1 MSSVL
6 VLNIEQILMVLLV
19 PALPLVAF
27 LVAGLSKN
35 KEFAA
40 IFSVAISTAV
50 FFVAVELIIKYF
62 GVETYYY
69 SIPWFT
75 VAGFDYQVGV
85 MLDKLSL
92 VMIGVVS
99 LVTLLVNIFSL
110 EYMKNDPG
118 KGRYFAFL
126 GLFAFSMYGIVLSSN
141 LLLTFV
147 FWELVG
153 FSSYLLI
160 GFWFQ
165 NVEPPKA
172 SFKAFIVN
180 RVGDAGFL
188 IGLFIIFVFFR
199 TFDFLGLYDQLDSF
213 GVPKESV
220 GISTGLLMFMGI
232 GLFLGAVGKSAQFPL
247 QTWLPDAMAG
257 PTPVSALIHAAT
269 MVAAG
274 VFMLVRVFPLMSIP
288 VLDIIAVIGAIT
300 AFMGAFAAFA
310 QNDIKKVLAFSTV
323 SQLGYMVMSI
333 GVGSPDAAFFHLVT
347 HAFFKAS
354 LFLCAGS
361 VIHFLHNESDPQ
373 NMKKMG
379 GLRKA
384 VPFTFIAYTISML
397 ALCGLPFFSG
407 YFSKEAI
414 LSGTL
419 EWITYSSM
427 GGVGWKVIVPLFAFI
442 GVFMTAAYMGRQY
455 FLVFFGKVKWK
466 DPKQKESWQIAVPV
480 LSLAALSIWI
490 FYSINPFHADTFL
503 MKVLNYKGSVGSEHL
518 INPFILGVVSTL
530 LAASGLVVSYV
541 FFYMKRG
548 QSLLVKMKNN
558 LEKLSSNNWYLD
570 DVHDLLVV
578 KPVLTIRSLSSQFDQ
593 KYIDGFVNGFGVLNV
608 ILSQILGWFDR
619 SIIDG
624 LVNLIT
630 SVSANLG
637 NIARGIQNGKVQ
649 SYFVWA
655 VVGLLLVLIIL
666 F

>member
-1 MSSVL
+1 MSL
-6 VLNIEQILMVLLV
+6 VEVANIEQIFMVLLI
-19 PALPLVAF
+19 PALPLLAFVAAA
-27 LVAGLSKN
+27 LTKN
-35 KEFAA
+35 KELSA
-40 IFSVAISTAV
+40 ILSVAISAAV
-50 FFVAVELIIKYF
+50 FFVAVEVIIQFYGSKAYYF
-62 GVETYYY
+62 
-69 SIPWFT
+69 SASWFN
-75 VAGFDYQVGV
+75 VGSFQYNAGIL
-85 MLDKLSL
+85 LDKLSL

-99 LVTLLVNIFSL
+99 LITLLVNVFSL
-110 EYMKNDPG
+110 EYMKGDPG

-141 LLLTFV
+141 LFLTFV

-165 NVEPPKA
+165 NAEPPKA

-180 RVGDAGFL
+180 RVGDGGFL
-188 IGLFIIFVFFR
+188 VGLFILLVFFQ
-199 TFDFLGLYDQLDSF
+199 TFELPALWSQFEVF
-213 GVPKESV
+213 GEPNADI
-220 GISTGLLMFMGI
+220 GISKGFLMVMGL

-274 VFMLVRVFPLMSIP
+274 VFMLVRVFPLLSIP
-288 VLDIIAVIGAIT
+288 VLDVIAIIGAVT

-323 SQLGYMVMSI
+323 SQLGYMVMGI
-333 GVGSPDAAFFHLVT
+333 GVGSPDASFFHLVT

-361 VIHFLHNESDPQ
+361 VIHFLHHEKEPQ
-373 NMKKMG
+373 NMRQMG

-384 VPFTFIAYTISML
+384 VPNTFIAYTISML

-427 GGVGWKVIVPLFAFI
+427 DGIGWKALVPLFAFA

-455 FLVFFGKVKWK
+455 FMVFFGEVKWSSDIK
-466 DPKQKESWQIAVPV
+466 KESWKVSIPVLLLSV
-480 LSLAALSIWI
+480 LSLWI
-490 FYSINPFHADTFL
+490 FYSFNPFHANSFL
-503 MKVLNYKGSVGSEHL
+503 MEILDYRGSRGSDHL
-518 INPFILGVVSTL
+518 INPMVLGTVSFS
-530 LAASGLVVSYV
+530 LAAIGLFTSYTL
-541 FFYMKRG
+541 FYKMRG
-548 QSLLVKMKNN
+548 QAF
-558 LEKLSSNNWYLD
+558 LEKVNSTFGQLSATNWFMD
-570 DVHDLLVV
+570 DVHGMLVV
-578 KPVLTIRSLSSQFDQ
+578 KPVLKIKDLSSQFD
-593 KYIDGFVNGFGVLNV
+593 KKIIDGFVNAFGVVNV
-608 ILSQILGWFDR
+608 VISQILGWFDKQVV
-619 SIIDG
+619 DG
-624 LVNLIT
+624 LVRLLTLI
-630 SVSANLG
+630 SGNLG
-637 NIARGIQNGKVQ
+637 NIARSIQGGQIQ

-655 VVGLLLVLIIL
+655 VLGILLVLIVLI
-666 F
+666 

>member
-1 MSSVL
+1 MSGIQVAH
-6 VLNIEQILMVLLV
+6 IEQIILV
-19 PALPLVAF
+19 FLIPILPLVAF
-27 LVAGLSKN
+27 IVAGLTKN
-35 KEFAA
+35 KGFSAL
-40 IFSVAISTAV
+40 FSVAISAAV
-50 FFVAVELIIKYF
+50 FFVAVEAIIQFY
-62 GVETYYY
+62 GSGTLYY
-69 SIPWFT
+69 SVPWFK
-75 VAGFDYQVGV
+75 VGNFDYNAGI
-85 MLDKLSL
+85 LIDKLSL
-92 VMIGVVS
+92 VMLGVVS
-99 LVTLLVNIFSL
+99 LITLLVNIFSL
-110 EYMKNDPG
+110 EYMKNDPA

-141 LLLTFV
+141 LFLTFV

-165 NVEPPKA
+165 NAEPPKA

-188 IGLFIIFVFFR
+188 IGLFIILVFFKS
-199 TFDFLGLYDQLDSF
+199 FELPYLWDQFSTF
-213 GVPKESV
+213 GVPDESV
-220 GISTGLLMFMGI
+220 GISNQMLLVMGL

-274 VFMLVRVFPLMSIP
+274 VFMLVRLFPLMSIP
-288 VLDIIAVIGAIT
+288 VLDIIAAIGAVT

-361 VIHFLHNESDPQ
+361 VIHFLHHESDPQ

-384 VPFTFIAYTISML
+384 IPFTFTAYTVSML

-427 GGVGWKVIVPLFAFI
+427 GGIGWKVIVPLFAFL
-442 GVFMTAAYMGRQY
+442 GVFMTAAYMGRQF
-455 FLVFFGKVKWK
+455 FLVFFGEAKWK
-466 DPKQKESWQIAVPV
+466 DPKQKESWKIAVPV
-480 LSLAALSIWI
+480 LTLSALSIWV
-490 FYSINPFHADTFL
+490 FYSINPFHADSFL
-503 MKVLNYKGSVGSEHL
+503 MKILNFRGSAGSEHL
-518 INPFILGVVSTL
+518 IDPTILGVVSFI
-530 LAASGLVVSYV
+530 LAISGLVMSYI
-541 FFYMKRG
+541 FFYKKRG
-548 QSLLVKMKNN
+548 QSLLAKTKNN

-570 DVHDLLVV
+570 DLHGFLVV
-578 KPVLTIRSLSSQFDQ
+578 KPILTMKSMSNEFDR
-593 KYIDGFVNGFGVLNV
+593 KYIDGFVNGFGVFNV
-608 ILSQILGWFDR
+608 ILSQILGWFDKQ
-619 SIIDG
+619 IIDG
-624 LVNLIT
+624 LVKLIT
-630 SVSANLG
+630 SISGNLG
-637 NIARGIQNGKVQ
+637 NIARGVQNGKVQ

-655 VVGLLLVLIIL
+655 VVGLLLVLITL

>member
-1 MSSVL
+1 MIAIESVYIDQMWL
-6 VLNIEQILMVLLV
+6 VLLIPI
-19 PALPLVAF
+19 LPLMALF
-27 LVAGLSKN
+27 VAGFLKN
-35 KEFAA
+35 KDFAA
-40 IFSVAISTAV
+40 LFSTAVSAVV
-50 FFVAVELIIKYF
+50 FFVAVELIISHY
-62 GVETYYY
+62 GGALYY

-75 VAGFDYQVGV
+75 VGEFTYNVGIL
-85 MLDKLSL
+85 LDKLSL

-99 LVTLLVNIFSL
+99 LIALLVNVFSL
-110 EYMKNDPG
+110 EYMKHDEA

-141 LLLTFV
+141 LFLTFV

-165 NVEPPKA
+165 NDEPPKA

-180 RVGDAGFL
+180 RVGDVGFL
-188 IGLFIIFVFFR
+188 IGLFVVFVFFH
-199 TFDFLGLYDQLDSF
+199 SF
-213 GVPKESV
+213 ELPYLWSEFSEFGKPDASI
-220 GISTGLLMFMGI
+220 GISKEWLMVMGL
-232 GLFLGAVGKSAQFPL
+232 GLFLGAMGKSAQFPL

-288 VLDIIAVIGAIT
+288 VLDIIAIIGAIT

-347 HAFFKAS
+347 HAFFKAC

-361 VIHFLHNESDPQ
+361 VIHYLHNESDAQ
-373 NMKKMG
+373 NMYKMG
-379 GLRKA
+379 GLRRYL
-384 VPFTFIAYTISML
+384 PFTFIAYTISML

-414 LSGTL
+414 LSGVL

-427 GGVGWKVIVPLFAFI
+427 GGIDWKVLVPFFAFVS
-442 GVFMTAAYMGRQY
+442 VFMTAAYMGRQY
-455 FLVFFGKVKWK
+455 FLVFFGKPNWT
-466 DPKQKESWQIAVPV
+466 DPKQKESWYVAIPV
-480 LSLAALSIWI
+480 LLLASISFW
-490 FYSINPFHADTFL
+490 FVYSINPFHADTIL
-503 MKVLNYKGSVGSEHL
+503 LEILRYKGSVGSEHL
-518 INPFILGVVSTL
+518 INPMILGVVSSILAILGL
-530 LAASGLVVSYV
+530 LVSYLL
-541 FFYMKRG
+541 FYKKKA
-548 QSLLVKMKNN
+548 QHFLNKVYELLGG
-558 LEKLSSNNWYLD
+558 LSSSNWYLD
-570 DVHDLLVV
+570 TVHSILIVQPILQV
-578 KPVLTIRSLSSQFDQ
+578 RMYASHFDK
-593 KYIDGFVNGFGVLNV
+593 KYVDGLVNGIGVLNV
-608 ILSQILGWFDR
+608 VVSQILGWFDKYMV
-619 SIIDG
+619 DG
-624 LVNLIT
+624 VIKLIT
-630 SVSANLG
+630 TTSGSLG
-637 NIARGIQNGKVQ
+637 NVARGFQNGRIQ
-649 SYFVWA
+649 MYFVWA
-655 VVGLLLVLIIL
+655 VLGIVLVLIVL

>member
-6 VLNIEQILMVLLV
+6 VLNIEQIFMVLLV
-19 PALPLVAF
+19 PGLPLLAF
-27 LVAGLSKN
+27 LVAGLSK
-35 KEFAA
+35 KKDFAA
-40 IFSVAISTAV
+40 IFSVAISAAV
-50 FFVAVELIIKYF
+50 FFVAVELNIKYF
-62 GVETYYY
+62 GVERYYY
-69 SIPWFT
+69 SVPWFS
-75 VAGFDYQVGV
+75 VAGFEYHAGI
-85 MLDKLSL
+85 LIDKLSL
-92 VMIGVVS
+92 IMIGMVS
-99 LVTLLVNIFSL
+99 LITLLVNIFSL

-188 IGLFIIFVFFR
+188 IALFIIFVFFR
-199 TFDFLGLYDQLDSF
+199 TFDFLGIWHQFDSF
-213 GVPKESV
+213 GVPKEFV
-220 GISTGLLMFMGI
+220 GISSGLLLVMGL

-274 VFMLVRVFPLMSIP
+274 VFMLVRVFPFMSIP
-288 VLDIIAVIGAIT
+288 VLDIIALIGATT

-361 VIHFLHNESDPQ
+361 VIHFLHQESDPQ

-419 EWITYSSM
+419 EWFTYSSI
-427 GGVGWKVIVPLFAFI
+427 GGIGWKVIVPLFAFL

-455 FLVFFGKVKWK
+455 FLVFFGEAKWK
-466 DPKQKESWQIAVPV
+466 DTKQKESWQVTVPV
-480 LSLAALSIWI
+480 LILAALSTWV
-490 FYSINPFHADTFL
+490 FYSINPFHANTFL
-503 MKVLNYKGSVGSEHL
+503 MKVLGYRGSAGSENL
-518 INPFILGVVSTL
+518 INPFILGMVSTV
-530 LAASGLVVSYV
+530 LAVSGLGSSYI
-541 FFYMKRG
+541 FFYKKRG
-548 QSLLVKMKNN
+548 QSLLVKIKNN
-558 LEKLSSNNWYLD
+558 VEKLSSNNWYLD
-570 DVHDLLVV
+570 DAHQFLVV
-578 KPVLTIRSLSSQFDQ
+578 KPVLILRSKSNQFDQ
-593 KYIDGFVNGFGVLNV
+593 KYIDGFVNGFGVFNV
-608 ILSQILGWFDR
+608 ILSQILAWFDR

-624 LVNLIT
+624 MVKLIT
-630 SVSANLG
+630 SISSNLG
-637 NIARGIQNGKVQ
+637 NIARGVQNGKVQ

-655 VVGLLLVLIIL
+655 VVGLLLVLMA
-666 F
+666 FF